1 MPTLAAV
8 QVPAD
13 LLDYSL
19 NSVTGGIE
27 ALATTRV
34 MIRSADK
41 AVAAVAFHATRGKV
55 ERTFSGT
62 GSDVDVVV
70 SSANAYVHALNKMIS
85 WLGSNAT
92 TVLPKKNVDAVAA

>member
-1 MPTLAAV
+1 VL
-8 QVPAD
+8 
-13 LLDYSL
+13 
-19 NSVTGGIE
+19 TGQ
-27 ALATTRV
+27 
-34 MIRSADK
+34 
-41 AVAAVAFHATRGKV
+41 V